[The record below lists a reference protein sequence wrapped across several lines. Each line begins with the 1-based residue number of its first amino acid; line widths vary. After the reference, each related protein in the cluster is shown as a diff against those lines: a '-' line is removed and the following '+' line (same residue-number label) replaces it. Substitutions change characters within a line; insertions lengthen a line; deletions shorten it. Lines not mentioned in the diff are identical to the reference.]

1 MIVKQYVK
9 DFENLGFGLFVH
21 FGAYSLFER
30 GEWVQE
36 ILKIPS
42 EEYEKVVRTF
52 NPDKDWAE
60 QLVATAKTAGCKYIT
75 LTTRHH
81 DGFSLYDTCG
91 LNDYDAPHT
100 CGRDLVRE
108 FVDACN
114 AGGII
119 PFFYHTLFE
128 WRTDWFEKDPVSYLP
143 YLRDS
148 VEILCKNYV
157 KIGGLWFDGMWRND
171 KLDWEEDKLYGLIR
185 SYQPEAM
192 IINNTGLW

>member
-1 MIVKQYVK
+1 MIVRQYVK

-128 WRTDWFEKDPVSYLP
+128 WRTDWFEKDPVSYLQRP
-143 YLRDS
+143 
-148 VEILCKNYV
+148 
-157 KIGGLWFDGMWRND
+157 FF
-171 KLDWEEDKLYGLIR
+171 LY
-185 SYQPEAM
+185 
-192 IINNTGLW
+192 

>member
-1 MIVKQYVK
+1 MIVRQYVK

-60 QLVATAKTAGCKYIT
+60 QLVAAAKTAGCKYIT

-81 DGFSLYDTCG
+81 DGFS
-91 LNDYDAPHT
+91 
-100 CGRDLVRE
+100 
-108 FVDACN
+108 
-114 AGGII
+114 
-119 PFFYHTLFE
+119 
-128 WRTDWFEKDPVSYLP
+128 
-143 YLRDS
+143 
-148 VEILCKNYV
+148 
-157 KIGGLWFDGMWRND
+157 
-171 KLDWEEDKLYGLIR
+171 
-185 SYQPEAM
+185 
-192 IINNTGLW
+192 